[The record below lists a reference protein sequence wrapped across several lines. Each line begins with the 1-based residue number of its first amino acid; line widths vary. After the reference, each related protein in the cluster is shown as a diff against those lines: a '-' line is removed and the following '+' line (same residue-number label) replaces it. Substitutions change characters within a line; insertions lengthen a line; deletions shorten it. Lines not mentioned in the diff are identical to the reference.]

1 MRKIRTDLI
10 GVVLSAGRNF
20 SAGEA
25 VPDDVLVDD
34 SLLEPAETA
43 PEPAETAPEPAETA
57 EEDYSDLLGGDDAE
71 KPAPKAAPKAAP
83 KRSTRK
89 S

>member
-1 MRKIRTDLI
+1 MRKIRTDLT
-10 GVVLSAGRNF
+10 GVVLPAGRNF

-34 SLLEPAETA
+34 SLL
-43 PEPAETAPEPAETA
+43 EPAETAPEPAETA